1 MCDKCNCNKSSSGV
15 FKTTMIVIGLALI
28 ALVGFLAWEQYK
40 ENKCL
45 TEEPV
50 EVSVQTP
57 PSVDTAVQWFIQDV
71 QSKNREERYHQLSPT
86 IVRAI
91 FEKIGTLPSIDEVMT
106 EYEANKAYYL
116 SLQAAEAI
124 GNVDMPGPD
133 AKKIKSISTTVLL
146 DSVVLPSD
154 DLKRALP
161 GNK

>member
-1 MCDKCNCNKSSSGV
+1 MCDNCNKSSSGV
-15 FKTTMIVIGLALI
+15 FKATMIVIGLVLVALTGS
-28 ALVGFLAWEQYK
+28 LVWDHYK
-40 ENKCL
+40 EKVCL

-71 QSKNREERYHQLSPT
+71 QSKNREERYHQLSPI

-116 SLQAAEAI
+116 SLQAAETI

-133 AKKIKSISTTVLL
+133 AKRIKGVSTTVLL
-146 DSVVLPSD
+146 DTTLQVSP
-154 DLKRALP
+154 DLKKAKALE
-161 GNK
+161 